1 MQIKISTKITEKFL
15 ETVKNK
21 HLNKADL
28 KYKEQPDDYV
38 MKTSFVVTE
47 QYFENDFVK
56 LPDSCRKQKDDT
68 EESHKARV
76 KKYLELCDNSTF
88 TQIAYVIDPSDQFQI
103 EFFNLYN
110 EVQE

>member
-1 MQIKISTKITEKFL
+1 
-15 ETVKNK
+15 
-21 HLNKADL
+21 
-28 KYKEQPDDYV
+28 

-110 EVQE
+110 EVQEQRITQSQTKTEKDKCILFWKKIL